1 MVIAGLLNGLTGSGD
16 SNFGCGGVGGGSKD
30 AGISEAGIGAGVG
43 IAGKPAASP
52 VGPITG
58 RAVVGGTSGGGG
70 LKSGIDGSCLLNSVK
85 SAGDGPPIPN
95 PPIGGPTVVGG
106 SLSISGVPNALNKDC
121 ILKAPVFK
129 SAIASDPLF
138 EICSSDTSA
147 KFSVTV
153 AFSALEAYNNNPIIP
168 NTIIIV
174 VPGFI
179 VS

>member
-1 MVIAGLLNGLTGSGD
+1 MRDDGTGAG
-16 SNFGCGGVGGGSKD
+16 
-30 AGISEAGIGAGVG
+30 AAIGAR
-43 IAGKPAASP
+43 PPASP

-58 RAVVGGTSGGGG
+58 SAVVGGTRGGGG
-70 LKSGIDGSCLLNSVK
+70 LKSGIAGVGLLNSVK
-85 SAGDGPPIPN
+85 SAGDGPPMPR
-95 PPIGGPTVVGG
+95 PPIGGPIVAGG

-121 ILKAPVFK
+121 ILRAPVFK
-129 SAIASDPLF
+129 SAIASDPLV
-138 EICSSDTSA
+138 EIWSSDTRA